1 MKLPLLQQWVTSWE
15 SGLQAYDD
23 GTGKPITPSTVLKG
37 KPHIGIGFDL
47 ASPSADAI
55 IRSLGLDYT
64 AIRNGS
70 AKITLIQ
77 AQQVLARTLQTAIAG
92 GRRLV
97 PPLDRS
103 EEHTSEIQSLRHL
116 VCRL

>member
-1 MKLPLLQQWVTSWE
+1 MGHQLGIRAP
-15 SGLQAYDD
+15 SGLRRRHRQ
-23 GTGKPITPSTVLKG
+23 PITPTTVLKG

-47 ASPSADAI
+47 ASPGADAI
-55 IRSLGLDYT
+55 IRSLGLDYN

-97 PPLDRS
+97 PPFD
-103 EEHTSEIQSLRHL
+103 SLPDDKIGRAS
-116 VCRL
+116 CRERV